1 MYNEEIYERLKRGEN
16 PEDILAEMQAAI
28 QEAKDKYD
36 KDRVTIRKKTRMK
49 EIVTKLVD
57 YYIEFHDANFG
68 PMSDE
73 DIDFLVDIMMKGCE
87 YTVMPSVPVVKK
99 VEAVRRPAG
108 KQSDDDILRQFIN
121 TLL

>member
-1 MYNEEIYERLKRGEN
+1 MYNEEIYERLKKGEN

-36 KDRVTIRKKTRMK
+36 KDRVAIRKKTRMK

-57 YYIEFHDANFG
+57 YYAEFHDADFE
-68 PMSDE
+68 PLSDE
-73 DIDFLVDIMMKGCE
+73 ELNVMTDVMIQSYE
-87 YTVMPSVPVVKK
+87 YIKPPVPVVKKK

-108 KQSDDDILRQFIN
+108 KQSDDDILRQFIS

>member
-1 MYNEEIYERLKRGEN
+1 MYNEEIYERLKKGEN

-36 KDRVTIRKKTRMK
+36 KDRVAIRKKTRMK

-57 YYIEFHDANFG
+57 YYIEFHDTDFE
-68 PMSDE
+68 PMSDKE
-73 DIDFLVDIMMKGCE
+73 LDLMTDVMMQSYE
-87 YTVMPSVPVVKK
+87 YIKPPVPVVKK

-108 KQSDDDILRQFIN
+108 KQSDDDILKQFIS

>member
-28 QEAKDKYD
+28 QKAKDKYD
-36 KDRVTIRKKTRMK
+36 KDRVAIRKKTRMK

-57 YYIEFHDANFG
+57 YYIEFHDANLE
-68 PMSDE
+68 PMTDE
-73 DIDFLVDIMMKGCE
+73 DIDFLVDTMIKSYECMVKL
-87 YTVMPSVPVVKK
+87 PAPVVKK
-99 VEAVRRPAG
+99 VEAVSRPAG

>member
-1 MYNEEIYERLKRGEN
+1 MYNEEIYERLKRGEK
-16 PEDILAEMQAAI
+16 PEDILAEMQTAI

-36 KDRVTIRKKTRMK
+36 KDRIAIRKKTRMK

-57 YYIEFHDANFG
+57 YCAEFLDTDLE
-68 PMSDE
+68 PLSDE
-73 DIDFLVDIMMKGCE
+73 ELDLMTDIMIQGYEHIK
-87 YTVMPSVPVVKK
+87 PPVPVVKKK

-108 KQSDDDILRQFIN
+108 KQSDDDILRQFIS

>member
-1 MYNEEIYERLKRGEN
+1 MYNEEIYERLKKGEN
-16 PEDILAEMQAAI
+16 PEDILAEMQVAI

-36 KDRVTIRKKTRMK
+36 KDQVAIRKKTRMK

-57 YYIEFHDANFG
+57 YFAEFHDADLKSL
-68 PMSDE
+68 SDE
-73 DIDFLVDIMMKGCE
+73 ELNAMTDVMIQSYE
-87 YTVMPSVPVVKK
+87 YIKPPVPVVKKK

-108 KQSDDDILRQFIN
+108 KQSDDDILRQFIS

>member
-1 MYNEEIYERLKRGEN
+1 MYNEEIYERLQRGEK

-36 KDRVTIRKKTRMK
+36 KDRVVIRKKTRMK

-57 YYIEFHDANFG
+57 YYAEFHDANFESL
-68 PMSDE
+68 SDE
-73 DIDFLVDIMMKGCE
+73 ELD
-87 YTVMPSVPVVKK
+87 VMTDVMIQSYEHIKPPVPVVKKK

-108 KQSDDDILRQFIN
+108 KQSDDDILRQFIS

>member
-16 PEDILAEMQAAI
+16 PEDILVEMQAAI

-36 KDRVTIRKKTRMK
+36 KDRVAIRKKTRMK

-57 YYIEFHDANFG
+57 YYAEFHDADFE
-68 PMSDE
+68 PLSDE
-73 DIDFLVDIMMKGCE
+73 ELNFMTDLMIQGYENIK
-87 YTVMPSVPVVKK
+87 PPVPVVKKK

-108 KQSDDDILRQFIN
+108 KQSDDDILRQFIR
-121 TLL
+121 TLF

>member
-1 MYNEEIYERLKRGEN
+1 MYNDEIYERLKRGEK

-36 KDRVTIRKKTRMK
+36 KDRVAIRKKTRMK

-57 YYIEFHDANFG
+57 YYAEFYDADFKSL
-68 PMSDE
+68 SDE
-73 DIDFLVDIMMKGCE
+73 ELNVITDSMIHIK
-87 YTVMPSVPVVKK
+87 PPVPVVKKK

-108 KQSDDDILRQFIN
+108 KQSDDDILRQFIS

>member
-1 MYNEEIYERLKRGEN
+1 MYNEEIYERLKKGEN

-57 YYIEFHDANFG
+57 YYAEFHDADFE
-68 PMSDE
+68 PFSDE
-73 DIDFLVDIMMKGCE
+73 ELDVMTDIMIQSYE
-87 YTVMPSVPVVKK
+87 YIKPPVPVVKKK

-108 KQSDDDILRQFIN
+108 KQSDDDILRQFIS
-121 TLL
+121 TLF